1 MHYFGLGVRKDL
13 RQATSLFELGAAAD
27 HATAGFAL
35 GLLYYEGSGVPQSFD
50 VAQRLFRRA
59 ADAGHVDAQ
68 LMVAR
73 MLAFGEGIAANQHE
87 AWFWLLL
94 AEAQKPAAARYYL
107 AKLAAEVPDEVRD
120 HAASRARNWQPRD

>member
-1 MHYFGLGVRKDL
+1 M
-13 RQATSLFELGAAAD
+13 
-27 HATAGFAL
+27 
-35 GLLYYEGSGVPQSFD
+35 PQSFD
-50 VAQRLFRRA
+50 VAHRLFLRA

-73 MLAFGEGIAANQHE
+73 MLAFGEGVVPNPHE

-107 AKLAAEVPDEVRD
+107 AKLDAVVPGEARD
-120 HAASRARNWQPRD
+120 RAVDRARNWQPRD